1 VKDALTP
8 EHVQG
13 NNVLKNLNVAK
24 RLMLLVSLLGLLSVA
39 IGVNGLMN
47 LAESVKSMQTVYDDR
62 VVPLRDLKVIADMY
76 AVNIVDTSHK
86 VRNGNISWEEGRK
99 NLADAEQQI
108 KEKWTKYKNTV
119 LVPEEERLVAEI
131 EPMFKT
137 TQVELDRMRDI
148 LTREDRHA
156 MAEFT
161 AGPLY
166 PAIDPIS
173 GKFSDLIEVQLKVAK
188 QEYDD
193 SIERYESNRIFS
205 IGLIVLGLG
214 LGAAFALW
222 IVRSVSGPLEKV
234 RKMVHEV
241 ARSADFSKRVKVES
255 NDEVG
260 QTAKAFNAL
269 MDAQQTAI
277 GEVNRTVTA
286 MAQGNFNLRVTADLE
301 GDLKTMKEAIN
312 TSVES
317 IQLTIQDIGHMLTA
331 LSNGNFSARSSAQV
345 QGEFKQALD
354 QAISAMASLESM
366 IGDVGEVM
374 SHVARGDLSQR
385 VMAEGHGDLIT
396 LKQNINSSLDAM
408 SQALRAIHGNTRQVA
423 TAANETSNAIAQ
435 ISDGAQNQTH
445 AISQVAAAVKQT
457 ATSVSDVSR
466 NTSIASQK
474 SHESIAIIRDGMQ
487 KMSDMV
493 NVVSN
498 IATNSDK
505 INKITE
511 VIEKIANKTNLLSLN
526 AAIEAARAGEHG
538 KGFSVVAEEVGKLA
552 ANSAESSQ
560 EIAQLVQQAVTE
572 TAKAVATV
580 KEVSEDMSRIELASR
595 ETDQMLQRISAALEQ
610 QSSATEEINANV
622 FNLDRIASSNAS
634 AAEEI
639 TASVM
644 ELSKIADGTRREL
657 EKFSMND

>member
-1 VKDALTP
+1 
-8 EHVQG
+8 
-13 NNVLKNLNVAK
+13 VLKNLNVAK
-24 RLMLLVSLLGLLSVA
+24 RLLLLVALLGLLSIS
-39 IGVNGLMN
+39 IGINGLMSM
-47 LAESVKSMQTVYDDR
+47 AESVKSMQTVYDDR

-108 KEKWTKYKNTV
+108 NEKWKLYKNTV
-119 LVPEEERLVAEI
+119 LVPDEQKLVAEI
-131 EPMFKT
+131 EPLFKS
-137 TQVELDRMRDI
+137 TQVELDRLREI
-148 LTREDRHA
+148 LTKEDKQA
-156 MAEFT
+156 IAEFT

-188 QEYDD
+188 IEYET
-193 SIERYESNRIFS
+193 SQERYENNRTFS
-205 IGLIVLGLG
+205 IGLIVIGLALGV
-214 LGAAFALW
+214 AFAYW

-234 RKMVHEV
+234 RMMVREV
-241 ARSADFSKRVKVES
+241 ARSSDFSKRVAIDTD
-255 NDEVG
+255 DEVG

-269 MDAQQTAI
+269 MESQQMAI
-277 GEVNRTVTA
+277 SEVNRTVTA
-286 MAQGNFNLRVTADLE
+286 VSQGDFSSRVTAELN
-301 GDLKTMKEAIN
+301 GDLRTMKDAIN
-312 TSVES
+312 TSVNS
-317 IQLTIQDIGHMLTA
+317 IQATMEDVSMVLTA
-331 LSNGNFSARSSAQV
+331 LSEGDFSVRSTAQV
-345 QGEFKQALD
+345 EGQFKIALD
-354 QAISAMASLESM
+354 QTSIAMSSIESM
-366 IGDVGEVM
+366 IGNVSHVM
-374 SHVARGDLSQR
+374 SRVAEGDLSQR
-385 VMAEGHGDLIT
+385 VAVEVHGDLVT
-396 LKQNINSSLDAM
+396 LKNNINNSLDSM

-423 TAANETSNAIAQ
+423 AAANETSNAIAQ

-445 AISQVAAAVKQT
+445 AISQVAAAVRQT
-457 ATSVSDVSR
+457 ATSVTDVSR
-466 NTSIASQK
+466 NTSVASQK
-474 SHESIAIIRDGMQ
+474 SHESIAIIRDGMK
-487 KMSDMV
+487 KMNDMV
-493 NVVSN
+493 DVVNN

-572 TAKAVATV
+572 TAKAVMTA
-580 KEVSEDMSRIELASR
+580 KEVSEDMGRIELASQ

-622 FNLDRIASSNAS
+622 FNLDRIASSNAA

-657 EKFSMND
+657 EKFSVQN